1 MKLKIVFLAII
12 IGFLTSCATQ
22 RRCAMKF
29 PMQSSRDSIY
39 IESIKEIP
47 VPLPGDTIRVD
58 VPINC
63 PDQDVIKVENSKLKQ
78 EISII
83 KGKLISNTTIKPD
96 TVFVHSKEIKTV
108 IKEVKVP
115 EPVKYVPKF
124 YKYCALIL
132 ICLVIITIIYFALK
146 YKLKILTVFKK

>member
-1 MKLKIVFLAII
+1 
-12 IGFLTSCATQ
+12 
-22 RRCAMKF
+22 MKF

-63 PDQDVIKVENSKLKQ
+63 PDQDIVKIENSKLKQ

-96 TVFVHSKEIKTV
+96 TVFIHTKETKIITEK
-108 IKEVKVP
+108 VKVP
-115 EPVKYVPKF
+115 PPVRYVPKF

-132 ICLVIITIIYFALK
+132 ISLVIITIIYFVLK
-146 YKLKILTVFKK
+146 YKLKILSVFKK